1 MFAGSPRGRLV
12 ATGGSEAARR
22 IGPARTLQSRETVEL
37 LVFGTN
43 HRVAPAAAR
52 DRLALSHP
60 EARGLLGALVGNSDG
75 DRVIRESVVLSTCT
89 RTEVFAWTRE
99 PVRAI
104 RLVRRGLRDI
114 KGMDAPPPEDHTF
127 SLSGREGAHH
137 VFRVAAGLD
146 SLMIGEPQVLGQV
159 RHAFALA
166 QEEGACGPYLTRLFQ
181 SAVRAGKRARA
192 ETEIGKGSASVT
204 FAAVRLATNILSDI
218 SDRAVL
224 VVGAGRT
231 GARAARNFAA
241 KRPGS
246 LTIVNRTGGRA
257 EALAAEVGGR
267 ARAFDELHAALKGAD
282 VVVTATSAPQPV
294 ITAAT
299 LRAIMRERGGQPLV
313 IIDIANP
320 RDVESSAGRIPN
332 VFLRDLD
339 SLGDIVQE
347 NLIRRSKQIPH
358 VERVVEE
365 ELENFVDWYDTLKVV
380 PVLRSLRES
389 FHRIADEE
397 ARRHLPG
404 FDESNRERLERYTH
418 SLVARL
424 LHQPTC
430 HLRELD
436 LETSEGLSSLAAV
449 KEIFQLQ
456 PDENPG
462 RNGDHRRNGAG

>member
-1 MFAGSPRGRLV
+1 M
-12 ATGGSEAARR
+12 
-22 IGPARTLQSRETVEL
+22 EL
-37 LVFGTN
+37 HVFGTN

-52 DRLALSHP
+52 DRLALSCD
-60 EARGLLGALVGNSDG
+60 ETRELLGTLVDG
-75 DRVIRESVVLSTCT
+75 ADDDRVIRESVVLSTCT
-89 RTEVFAWTRE
+89 RTEIFAWTRE
-99 PVRAI
+99 PARAI
-104 RLVRRGLRDI
+104 ELVRHKLRDL
-114 KGMDAPPPEDHTF
+114 KDNDAVSTERHTF

-137 VFRVAAGLD
+137 LFRVAAGLD

-159 RHAFALA
+159 RQAYALA
-166 QEEGACGPYLTRLFQ
+166 EEEGTCGPYLTRLFQ

-192 ETEIGKGSASVT
+192 ETDIGKGSASVA
-204 FAAVRLATNILSDI
+204 FAAVRLATNILSDL
-218 SDRAVL
+218 SDQAVL

-231 GARAARNFAA
+231 GAQAARNFAA
-241 KRPGS
+241 KKSRS
-246 LTIVNRTGGRA
+246 LTIVNRTFGRA
-257 EALAAEVGGR
+257 QAVADEFGGV
-267 ARAFDELHAALKGAD
+267 ARPFGELHAALERAS
-282 VVVTATSAPQPV
+282 VVVTATSAPNPV

-299 LRAIMRERGGQPLV
+299 LCAIMRQRGGRPLV

-358 VERVVEE
+358 VERIVEE
-365 ELENFVDWYDTLKVV
+365 ELQNFVDWFDTLQVV

-389 FHRIADEE
+389 FYRIADEE
-397 ARRHLPG
+397 VRRHLG
-404 FDESNRERLERYTH
+404 SFDESSRDRLERYTR

-436 LETSEGLSSLAAV
+436 LETSEGVSSLAAV
-449 KEIFQLQ
+449 KELFQLT
-456 PDENPG
+456 PDEPAG
-462 RNGDHRRNGAG
+462 ANGGHARNGAG

>member
-1 MFAGSPRGRLV
+1 M
-12 ATGGSEAARR
+12 
-22 IGPARTLQSRETVEL
+22 EL

-52 DRLALSHP
+52 DRLALSSG
-60 EARGLLGALVGNSDG
+60 EARALLHALGDGAGGEDG
-75 DRVIRESVVLSTCT
+75 IRESVVLSTCT

-99 PVRAI
+99 PARAI
-104 RLVRRGLRDI
+104 ELVRHRLRDV
-114 KGMDAPPPEDHTF
+114 KDNDAVSTERHTF

-137 VFRVAAGLD
+137 LFRVAAGLD

-159 RHAFALA
+159 RQAYALA
-166 QEEGACGPYLTRLFQ
+166 AEEGTCGPYLTRLFQ

-192 ETEIGKGSASVT
+192 ETDIGKGSASVA
-204 FAAVRLATNILSDI
+204 FAAVRLATNILSDL
-218 SDRAVL
+218 SDQAVL

-231 GARAARNFAA
+231 GAQAARNFAA
-241 KRPGS
+241 KRPRS
-246 LTIVNRTGGRA
+246 LTIVNRTAERAQAVADEFGGT
-257 EALAAEVGGR
+257 
-267 ARAFDELHAALKGAD
+267 ARPFDELHAALNRAN
-282 VVVTATSAPQPV
+282 VVVTATSAPNPV

-299 LRAIMRERGGQPLV
+299 LCAIMRERGGRPLV
-313 IIDIANP
+313 LIDIANP

-358 VERVVEE
+358 VERIVEE
-365 ELENFVDWYDTLKVV
+365 ELQNFVDWFDTLQVV

-389 FHRIADEE
+389 FYRIADEE
-397 ARRHLPG
+397 VRRHLPG
-404 FDESNRERLERYTH
+404 LDESNRDRLERYTR
-418 SLVARL
+418 SLVGRL
-424 LHQPTC
+424 LHQPTS

-449 KEIFQLQ
+449 KEMFQLT
-456 PDENPG
+456 PDEPAEP
-462 RNGDHRRNGAG
+462 NGDDARSGAG